1 VGFVAVLEV
10 ELLVEVELGVDVV
23 LGVLVVDE
31 VEEDDVGLEVV
42 VAFEQSR
49 WASWLTVVAP

>member
-1 VGFVAVLEV
+1 MLEF

-31 VEEDDVGLEVV
+31 VEEEDDELEVG
-42 VAFEQSR
+42 AGFEQSLD
-49 WASWLTVVAP
+49 ASWLTVLAP

>member
-10 ELLVEVELGVDVV
+10 EVLVEVELGVDVV

-31 VEEDDVGLEVV
+31 VEEDDDELVVV